1 MDDCYQVPGSA
12 RLDKACK
19 ERAKSTAQAL
29 PILCQGRS
37 GGARCG
43 DDRYK
48 EAEAA
53 MLVYCLCSVC
63 ILFVCSVQNSLKF
76 FTGLVSRRGVSVES
90 WWL

>member
-12 RLDKACK
+12 KLDKACK
-19 ERAKSTAQAL
+19 ERAKSAAQAL
-29 PILCQGRS
+29 PILRQGRS

-48 EAEAA
+48 EAETA

-63 ILFVCSVQNSLKF
+63 PLSTCFVQNSFKF
-76 FTGLVSRRGVSVES
+76 FTGLVS
-90 WWL
+90 